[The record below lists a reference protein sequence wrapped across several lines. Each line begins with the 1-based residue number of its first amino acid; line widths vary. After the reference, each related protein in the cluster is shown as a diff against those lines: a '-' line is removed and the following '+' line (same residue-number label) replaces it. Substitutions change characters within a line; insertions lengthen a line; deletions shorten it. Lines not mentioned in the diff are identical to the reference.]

1 MSHTLRL
8 CTIVLLAAG
17 LAACGSTA
25 TTSTQRSEHHYAFGK
40 APAPAPASSG
50 VAPVVATSQAADQ
63 RGPANVAH
71 IVYFDFDAYT
81 IRSSDRAIVESH
93 AQWLR
98 SNPGRSVMLRGHTD
112 RRGGIEYNL
121 ALGQKRADAV
131 RNSLQLLGVNPARVE
146 SVSYGKERLADEG
159 TSEDAHQRNR
169 RVEFDYR

>member
-1 MSHTLRL
+1 MSHTFRL

-40 APAPAPASSG
+40 APAPASSG
-50 VAPVVATSQAADQ
+50 VAPVVATTQAYQ

-81 IRSSDRAIVESH
+81 IRNSDRAIVESH

-159 TSEDAHQRNR
+159 SSEDAHQRNR

>member
-1 MSHTLRL
+1 MSHTFRL

-40 APAPAPASSG
+40 APAPASSG
-50 VAPVVATSQAADQ
+50 VAPVVATTQADQ

-81 IRSSDRAIVESH
+81 IRNSDRAIVESH

-98 SNPGRSVMLRGHTD
+98 SNPGSSVMLRGHTD

-146 SVSYGKERLADEG
+146 SVSYGKERLADDG
-159 TSEDAHQRNR
+159 SSEDAHQRNR